1 MVARKLHRSPTKFNL
16 PNVIHYNEQMTSRT
30 TVAIAVPLE
39 AELVDQIRAV
49 DPSVTVLYEPDLL
62 PPERYPA
69 DHAGDPAFKRTDE
82 QEERY
87 WAMLNRAEV
96 LYGFPN
102 ESPAGLA
109 RIARDNPGLQWIH
122 AMAAGAGGAVKAS
135 GLSQDVLQKFK
146 ITTSAGV
153 HALPL
158 AEFAALGILNGFK
171 RTSELAQDQAAK
183 AWPTLRVPTRL
194 VNGSNLAIS
203 GLGEI
208 GLETARIAR
217 ALGMKV
223 SGTKRTVE
231 PLEGIEQVVD
241 NAGLPALLATA
252 DAVVNTLP
260 GTEYTEK
267 LFNRQLFAAMKPGTT
282 FVNVGR
288 GTVVDEDAL
297 LEALDNGQVGYAC
310 LDVFAV
316 EPLPQ
321 DSPLW
326 NHPRVMVSPHT
337 SALSAAENRL
347 ITERFCS
354 NLRTFLDGGDLPHLV
369 DTVHFY

>member
-1 MVARKLHRSPTKFNL
+1 MTTK
-16 PNVIHYNEQMTSRT
+16 T

-39 AELVDQIRAV
+39 AELVERIRAV
-49 DPSVTVLYEPDLL
+49 DPSVTVLYEPELL

-69 DHAGDPAFKRTDE
+69 DHSGDPDFRRTPE

-87 WAMLNRAEV
+87 WDMLNQAQV

-109 RIARDNPGLQWIH
+109 RIAGSNAHLEWIH

-135 GLSQDVLQKFK
+135 GLDAGTLQKFK
-146 ITTSAGV
+146 VTTSAGV

-171 RTSELAQDQAAK
+171 RTAELAQDQAARL
-183 AWPTLRVPTRL
+183 WPELRTPTRL
-194 VNGSNLAIS
+194 VNGSHLVVT

-217 ALGMKV
+217 ALGMTV

-231 PLEGIEQVVD
+231 PLDGIQEVTD
-241 NAGLPALLATA
+241 NAGLAGLLATA

-260 GTEYTEK
+260 GTPSTEK
-267 LFNRQLFAAMKPGTT
+267 LFGREVFAAMRPGTV

-288 GTVVDEDAL
+288 GTVVDEEAL
-297 LEALDNGQVGYAC
+297 LEALGNGQVSYAC

-354 NLRTFLDGGDLPHLV
+354 NLRTYLDGGELPHVV

>member
-1 MVARKLHRSPTKFNL
+1 MMN
-16 PNVIHYNEQMTSRT
+16 NMTSPQIT
-30 TVAIAVPLE
+30 IAIAVPLE
-39 AELVDQIRAV
+39 AELVDRIRDV
-49 DPSVTVLYEPDLL
+49 ETSITVLYEPQLL
-62 PPERYPA
+62 PPERFPA
-69 DHAGDPAFKRTDE
+69 DHSGDPAFRRTPE

-87 WAMLNRAEV
+87 WTMLEQAQI

-109 RIARDNPGLQWIH
+109 RIARSNPHLQWVH

-135 GLSQDVLQKFK
+135 GLDRATLEKFK
-146 ITTSAGV
+146 VTTSAGV

-171 RTSELAQDQAAK
+171 RSAELAQDQAAK
-183 AWPTLRVPTRL
+183 HWPELRIPTRL
-194 VNGSNLAIS
+194 VNGSNLVVT

-217 ALGMKV
+217 ALGMTV
-223 SGTKRTVE
+223 SGTKRNVE
-231 PLEGIEQVVD
+231 AIEGIERVVD
-241 NAGLPALLATA
+241 NSGLASLLETA

-260 GTEYTEK
+260 GTPYTEK
-267 LFNRQLFAAMKPGTT
+267 LFNREVFAAMKPGTV
-282 FVNVGR
+282 FINVGR
-288 GTVVDEDAL
+288 GTVVDEAAL
-297 LEALDNGQVGYAC
+297 LEALDNGQVSYAC

-326 NHPRVMVSPHT
+326 EHPKVMVSPHT

-354 NLRTFLDGGDLPHLV
+354 NLRIFLDGGELPHLV
-369 DTVHFY
+369 DPVHFY

>member
-1 MVARKLHRSPTKFNL
+1 MNTMTTPT
-16 PNVIHYNEQMTSRT
+16 V
-30 TVAIAVPLE
+30 VAIAVPLE
-39 AELVDQIRAV
+39 AELVDRIRAV
-49 DPSVTVLYEPDLL
+49 DPSVTVLYEPGLL
-62 PPERYPA
+62 PPERFPA
-69 DHAGDPAFKRTDE
+69 DHSGDPDFKRTPA

-87 WAMLNRAEV
+87 WSMLNKAQV
-96 LYGFPN
+96 LYGLPN

-109 RIARDNPGLQWIH
+109 RIAQENPRLQWVH

-135 GLSQDVLQKFK
+135 GLDQETLSKFK
-146 ITTSAGV
+146 VTTSAGV

-171 RTSELAQDQAAK
+171 RSAELVQDQAAK
-183 AWPTLRVPTRL
+183 VWPELRTPTRL
-194 VNGSNLAIS
+194 VSGSTLVVT

-231 PLEGIEQVVD
+231 PLEGIDRVAD
-241 NAGLPALLATA
+241 NNGLAGLLATA

-260 GTEYTEK
+260 GTPFTEK
-267 LFNRQLFAAMKPGTT
+267 LFNRDVFAAMKPGTV

-297 LEALDNGQVGYAC
+297 REALNNGQVSYAC

-326 NHPRVMVSPHT
+326 EHPRVLVSPHT

-347 ITERFCS
+347 IAERFCS
-354 NLRTFLDGGDLPHLV
+354 NLRTFLDGGDLPHVV
-369 DTVHFY
+369 DPVHFY

>member
-1 MVARKLHRSPTKFNL
+1 MMNT
-16 PNVIHYNEQMTSRT
+16 MTT
-30 TVAIAVPLE
+30 DELTIAIAVPLE
-39 AELVDQIRAV
+39 AEHVERIRAV
-49 DPSVTVLYEPDLL
+49 DPSITVLYEPELL
-62 PPERYPA
+62 PPERFPA
-69 DHAGDPAFKRTDE
+69 DHSGDPDFKRTPE

-87 WAMLNRAEV
+87 WSMLNKAQI

-102 ESPAGLA
+102 ENPAGLA
-109 RIARDNPGLQWIH
+109 RIAQSNPHLQWIH

-135 GLSQDVLQKFK
+135 GLDSETLQKFK
-146 ITTSAGV
+146 VTTSAGV

-171 RTSELAQDQAAK
+171 RSAELAQDQAAK
-183 AWPTLRVPTRL
+183 VWPELRTPTKL
-194 VNGSNLAIS
+194 VNGSKLVIT

-223 SGTKRTVE
+223 SGTKRNVE
-231 PLEGIEQVVD
+231 AIEGIDEVAD
-241 NAGLPALLATA
+241 NDGLAGLLATA

-260 GTEYTEK
+260 GTPYTEK
-267 LFNRQLFAAMKPGTT
+267 LFNHEVFSAMKPGSV

-288 GTVVDEDAL
+288 GTVVDEEAL
-297 LEALDNGQVGYAC
+297 LEALENGQVSYAC

-326 NHPRVMVSPHT
+326 NHPKVMVSPHT

-347 ITERFCS
+347 IAERFAS
-354 NLRTFLDGGDLPHLV
+354 NLRTFLDGGELPHLV

>member
-1 MVARKLHRSPTKFNL
+1 MMNT
-16 PNVIHYNEQMTSRT
+16 MTPQT
-30 TVAIAVPLE
+30 IVAIAVPLE
-39 AELVDQIRAV
+39 AELVERIRAV
-49 DPSVTVLYEPDLL
+49 DPSVTVLYEPELL
-62 PPERYPA
+62 PPERFPA
-69 DHAGDPAFKRTDE
+69 DHSGDPDFRRTPE

-87 WAMLNRAEV
+87 WDMLNQAQV

-109 RIARDNPGLQWIH
+109 RIAGSNPHLAWIH

-135 GLSQDVLQKFK
+135 GLDAASLQKFTV
-146 ITTSAGV
+146 TTSAGV

-171 RTSELAQDQAAK
+171 RSAELARDQAARN
-183 AWPTLRVPTRL
+183 WPELRTPTRL
-194 VNGSNLAIS
+194 VNGSNLVVT

-217 ALGMKV
+217 ALGMRV
-223 SGTKRTVE
+223 SGTKRVVE
-231 PLEGIEQVVD
+231 PIDGIEEVAD
-241 NAGLPALLATA
+241 NNGLSRLLATA

-260 GTEYTEK
+260 GTPYTEK
-267 LFNRQLFAAMKPGTT
+267 LFSREIFAAMKPGTV

-288 GTVVDEDAL
+288 GTVVDEEAL
-297 LEALDNGQVGYAC
+297 LEALDNGQVSYAC

-321 DSPLW
+321 DSRLW
-326 NHPRVMVSPHT
+326 NHPKVMVSPHT

-347 ITERFCS
+347 ITERFCG
-354 NLRTFLDGGDLPHLV
+354 NLRTFLAGGELLHVV

>member
-1 MVARKLHRSPTKFNL
+1 MMNTMTTK
-16 PNVIHYNEQMTSRT
+16 T

-39 AELVDQIRAV
+39 AELVERIRAV
-49 DPSVTVLYEPDLL
+49 DPSITVLYEPELL
-62 PPERYPA
+62 PPERFPA
-69 DHAGDPAFKRTDE
+69 DHSGDPDFRRTPE
-82 QEERY
+82 QDERY
-87 WAMLNRAEV
+87 WDMLNSADV

-109 RIARDNPGLQWIH
+109 RVAGSNPHLRWIH

-135 GLSQDVLQKFK
+135 GLDAATLGKFQV
-146 ITTSAGV
+146 TTSAGV

-171 RTSELAQDQAAK
+171 RSAELAQDQSARI
-183 AWPTLRVPTRL
+183 WPELRTPTRL
-194 VNGSNLAIS
+194 VNGSRLVIS

-208 GLETARIAR
+208 GQETARIAR
-217 ALGMKV
+217 ALGMSV

-231 PLEGIEQVVD
+231 PIEGIDEVAD
-241 NAGLPALLATA
+241 NHGLAGLLASA

-260 GTEYTEK
+260 GTPYTEG
-267 LFNRQLFAAMKPGTT
+267 LFNRDVFAAMKPGTV

-288 GTVVDEDAL
+288 GTVVDEAAL
-297 LEALDNGQVGYAC
+297 LEALDNGQVSYAC

-326 NHPRVMVSPHT
+326 NHPKVMVSPHT

-347 ITERFCS
+347 IAERFCS
-354 NLRTFLDGGDLPHLV
+354 NLRTFLDGGELPHLV

>member
-1 MVARKLHRSPTKFNL
+1 MMNT
-16 PNVIHYNEQMTSRT
+16 MTT
-30 TVAIAVPLE
+30 DELTIAIAVPLE
-39 AELVDQIRAV
+39 AEHVEQIRAV
-49 DPSVTVLYEPDLL
+49 DPSITVLYEPGLL
-62 PPERYPA
+62 PPERFPA
-69 DHAGDPAFKRTDE
+69 DHAGDPAFKRSPQ

-87 WAMLNRAEV
+87 WDMLSKAQI

-109 RIARDNPGLQWIH
+109 RIAKSNPHLQWIH

-135 GLSQDVLQKFK
+135 GLDTETLRKFHV
-146 ITTSAGV
+146 TTSAGV

-158 AEFAALGILNGFK
+158 AEFSAFGILNGFK
-171 RTSELAQDQAAK
+171 RSAAMAQDQAAK
-183 AWPTLRVPTRL
+183 FWPELRTPTKL
-194 VNGSNLAIS
+194 ANGSKVVIA

-208 GLETARIAR
+208 GMETARIAR
-217 ALGMKV
+217 ALGMRV
-223 SGTKRTVE
+223 SGTKRNVE
-231 PLEGIEQVVD
+231 TIEGIDQVTNND
-241 NAGLPALLATA
+241 GLAALVADA

-260 GTEYTEK
+260 GTPYTEK
-267 LFNRQLFAAMKPGTT
+267 LFNGDIFSAMKPGTV

-297 LEALDNGQVGYAC
+297 LAALDNGQVGYAC

-326 NHPRVMVSPHT
+326 NHPKVLVSPHT
-337 SALSAAENRL
+337 SALSTAENRL
-347 ITERFCS
+347 IAERFCD
-354 NLRTFLDGGDLPHLV
+354 NLRIFLDGGELPHLV
-369 DTVHFY
+369 DPVHFY

>member
-1 MVARKLHRSPTKFNL
+1 
-16 PNVIHYNEQMTSRT
+16 
-30 TVAIAVPLE
+30 
-39 AELVDQIRAV
+39 
-49 DPSVTVLYEPDLL
+49 
-62 PPERYPA
+62 
-69 DHAGDPAFKRTDE
+69 
-82 QEERY
+82 
-87 WAMLNRAEV
+87 
-96 LYGFPN
+96 
-102 ESPAGLA
+102 
-109 RIARDNPGLQWIH
+109 
-122 AMAAGAGGAVKAS
+122 VKAS
-135 GLSQDVLQKFK
+135 GLEAGTLQKFK
-146 ITTSAGV
+146 VTTSAGV

-171 RTSELAQDQAAK
+171 RSAELAQDQAARV
-183 AWPTLRVPTRL
+183 WPELRTPTRL
-194 VNGSNLAIS
+194 VNGSHLVVA

-217 ALGMKV
+217 ALGMTV
-223 SGTKRTVE
+223 SGTKRSIE
-231 PLEGIEQVVD
+231 PIEGIQEV
-241 NAGLPALLATA
+241 AGNDGLAGLLATA

-260 GTEYTEK
+260 GTPYTEG
-267 LFNRQLFAAMKPGTT
+267 LFGSELFAAMKPGTVM
-282 FVNVGR
+282 VNVGR

-297 LEALDNGQVGYAC
+297 LEALDNGQVSYAC

-326 NHPRVMVSPHT
+326 HHPRVMVSPHT

-354 NLRTFLDGGDLPHLV
+354 NLRTFLDGGELPHVV

>member
-1 MVARKLHRSPTKFNL
+1 MMNT
-16 PNVIHYNEQMTSRT
+16 MTSDELT
-30 TVAIAVPLE
+30 IAIAVPLE
-39 AELVDQIRAV
+39 AEHVELIRAV

-62 PPERYPA
+62 PPERFPA
-69 DHAGDPAFKRTDE
+69 DHAGDPDFKRTPE

-87 WAMLNRAEV
+87 WSLLNRAQV

-109 RIARDNPGLQWIH
+109 RIAASNPHLQWIH

-135 GLSQDVLQKFK
+135 GLDTETLQKFRV
-146 ITTSAGV
+146 TTSAGV

-158 AEFAALGILNGFK
+158 AEFSAFGILNGFK
-171 RTSELAQDQAAK
+171 RSAEMAQDQAAK
-183 AWPTLRVPTRL
+183 FWPGLRTPTKL
-194 VNGSNLAIS
+194 ANGSKVVIA

-208 GLETARIAR
+208 GMETARIAR

-223 SGTKRTVE
+223 SGTKRNVE
-231 PLEGIEQVVD
+231 AIDGIDEVTGND
-241 NAGLPALLATA
+241 GLPGLLAGA

-260 GTEYTEK
+260 GTPYTEK
-267 LFNRQLFAAMKPGTT
+267 LFNRDIFAAMKPGTV

-297 LEALDNGQVGYAC
+297 LEALDNGQVSYAC

-326 NHPRVMVSPHT
+326 SHPRVLVSPHT
-337 SALSAAENRL
+337 SALSSAENRL
-347 ITERFCS
+347 IAERFCS
-354 NLRTFLDGGDLPHLV
+354 NLRTFLAGGELPHLV
-369 DTVHFY
+369 DPVHFY

>member
-1 MVARKLHRSPTKFNL
+1 MMNT
-16 PNVIHYNEQMTSRT
+16 MTT
-30 TVAIAVPLE
+30 PLTVAIAVPLE
-39 AELVDQIRAV
+39 AELVDSIRAV
-49 DPSVTVLYEPDLL
+49 DPAVTVLYEPDLL

-69 DHAGDPAFKRTDE
+69 DHAGDPDFKRTPA

-87 WAMLNRAEV
+87 WDMLRKAQV
-96 LYGFPN
+96 LYGLPN

-109 RIARDNPGLQWIH
+109 RIARENPHLQWVH

-135 GLSQDVLQKFK
+135 GLDQETLSKFK
-146 ITTSAGV
+146 VTTSAGV

-158 AEFAALGILNGFK
+158 AEFAAFGILNGFK
-171 RTSELAQDQAAK
+171 RSAELAQDQAAK
-183 AWPTLRVPTRL
+183 VWPELRTPTKLVSGSTLVVT
-194 VNGSNLAIS
+194 

-223 SGTKRTVE
+223 SGTKRAVE
-231 PLEGIEQVVD
+231 PLEGIDEVAD
-241 NAGLPALLATA
+241 NSGLAGLLATA

-260 GTEYTEK
+260 GTPFTER
-267 LFNRQLFAAMKPGTT
+267 LFNRDVFAAMKPGTV

-297 LEALDNGQVGYAC
+297 LEALNNGQVSYAC

-326 NHPRVMVSPHT
+326 EHPKVLVSPHT

-347 ITERFCS
+347 IAERFAG
-354 NLRTFLDGGDLPHLV
+354 NLRIFLDGGDLPHLV

>member
-1 MVARKLHRSPTKFNL
+1 MMNT
-16 PNVIHYNEQMTSRT
+16 MTTQT

-39 AELVDQIRAV
+39 AEFVERIRAV
-49 DPSVTVLYEPDLL
+49 DPSVTVLYEPELL
-62 PPERYPA
+62 PPERFPA
-69 DHAGDPAFKRTDE
+69 DHSGDPDFRRTPE

-87 WAMLNRAEV
+87 WDMLNSAQV

-102 ESPAGLA
+102 ESPAGFA
-109 RIARDNPGLQWIH
+109 RIAGSNPHLEWIH
-122 AMAAGAGGAVKAS
+122 AMAAGAGGAMKAS
-135 GLSQDVLQKFK
+135 GLDAGTLQKFK
-146 ITTSAGV
+146 VTTSAGV

-171 RTSELAQDQAAK
+171 RSAELAQDQAAK
-183 AWPTLRVPTRL
+183 VWPELRTPTRL
-194 VNGSNLAIS
+194 VNGSRLAIT

-217 ALGMKV
+217 ALGMTV

-231 PLEGIEQVVD
+231 PIDGIEEVAD
-241 NAGLPALLATA
+241 NAGLAGLLATA

-260 GTEYTEK
+260 GTPYTER
-267 LFNRQLFAAMKPGTT
+267 LFNREVFAAMKPGTV

-288 GTVVDEDAL
+288 GTVVDEEAL
-297 LEALDNGQVGYAC
+297 LEALGNGQVSYAC

-347 ITERFCS
+347 ISERFCT
-354 NLRTFLDGGDLPHLV
+354 NLRTFLDGGELPHLV

>member
-1 MVARKLHRSPTKFNL
+1 
-16 PNVIHYNEQMTSRT
+16 MTSPT

-39 AELVDQIRAV
+39 AELVDLIRAV
-49 DPSVTVLYEPDLL
+49 DPSLTVLYEPDLL
-62 PPERYPA
+62 PPERFPA
-69 DHAGDPAFKRTDE
+69 DHAGDPEFRRSQE
-82 QEERY
+82 QDERY
-87 WAMLNRAEV
+87 WSMLKSAQV

-102 ESPAGLA
+102 ESPSGLA
-109 RIARDNPGLQWIH
+109 RIATENEHLQWVH

-135 GLSQDVLQKFK
+135 GLDQQTLQKIK
-146 ITTSAGV
+146 VTTSAGV

-158 AEFAALGILNGFK
+158 AEFALMGILNGFK
-171 RTSELAQDQAAK
+171 RTGELVRDQQDK
-183 AWPTLRVPTRL
+183 TWPELRTPTRL
-194 VNGSNLAIS
+194 VSGSRLVIA

-208 GLETARIAR
+208 GLEAARLAR
-217 ALGMKV
+217 ALGMNV
-223 SGTKRTVE
+223 SGTKRNLE
-231 PLEGIEQVVD
+231 PLAGIDHVTGND
-241 NAGLPALLATA
+241 GLAGLLAAA

-260 GTEYTEK
+260 GTPYTEK
-267 LFNRQLFAAMKPGTT
+267 LFNGDVFAAMKPGTV

-297 LEALDNGQVGYAC
+297 LEALDNGQVSYAC

-316 EPLPQ
+316 EPLPL

-326 NHPRVMVSPHT
+326 SHPKVLVSPHT

-347 ITERFCS
+347 IAERFCT
-354 NLRTFLDGGDLPHLV
+354 NLRTFLDGGELPHLV

>member
-1 MVARKLHRSPTKFNL
+1 MMNS
-16 PNVIHYNEQMTSRT
+16 MTSKT

-39 AELVDQIRAV
+39 AELVERIRAV
-49 DPSVTVLYEPDLL
+49 DPSVTVLYDPELL
-62 PPERYPA
+62 PPERFPA
-69 DHAGDPAFKRTDE
+69 DHSGDPDFRRTPE

-87 WAMLNRAEV
+87 WDMLNKAQV

-109 RIARDNPGLQWIH
+109 RIAGSNPHLEWIH

-135 GLSQDVLQKFK
+135 GLDAGTLQKFK
-146 ITTSAGV
+146 VTTSAGV

-171 RTSELAQDQAAK
+171 RSAELAQDQAARI
-183 AWPTLRVPTRL
+183 WPGLRTPTRL
-194 VNGSNLAIS
+194 VSGSRLVVT

-217 ALGMKV
+217 ALGMTV

-231 PLEGIEQVVD
+231 PIDGIDEVAD
-241 NAGLPALLATA
+241 NGGLAGLLATA

-260 GTEYTEK
+260 GTPYTER
-267 LFNRQLFAAMKPGTT
+267 LFNREVFAAMKPGTV

-288 GTVVDEDAL
+288 GTVVDEEAL
-297 LEALDNGQVGYAC
+297 LEALENGQVAYAC

-326 NHPRVMVSPHT
+326 NHPKVMVSPHT

-347 ITERFCS
+347 IAERFCS
-354 NLRTFLDGGDLPHLV
+354 NLRTFLDGGELPHLV

>member
-1 MVARKLHRSPTKFNL
+1 MMNTMTTK
-16 PNVIHYNEQMTSRT
+16 T

-39 AELVDQIRAV
+39 AELVERIRAV
-49 DPSVTVLYEPDLL
+49 DPSVTVLYEPELL
-62 PPERYPA
+62 PPERFPA
-69 DHAGDPAFKRTDE
+69 DHAGDPDFRRTPE

-87 WAMLNRAEV
+87 WDMLNKAQV
-96 LYGFPN
+96 LYGLPN

-109 RIARDNPGLQWIH
+109 RIAGSNPRLEWIH

-135 GLSQDVLQKFK
+135 GLDAATLQKFK
-146 ITTSAGV
+146 VTTSAGV

-158 AEFAALGILNGFK
+158 AEFAVLGILNGFK
-171 RTSELAQDQAAK
+171 RSAELAQDQAAK
-183 AWPTLRVPTRL
+183 LWPELRTPTRL
-194 VNGSNLAIS
+194 VNGSRLVVT

-217 ALGMKV
+217 ALGMSV

-231 PLEGIEQVVD
+231 TIDGIEEVTD
-241 NAGLPALLATA
+241 NDGLAGLLATA

-260 GTEYTEK
+260 GTPYTEK
-267 LFNRQLFAAMKPGTT
+267 LFSRDVFAAMKPGTV

-288 GTVVDEDAL
+288 GTVVDEEAL
-297 LEALDNGQVGYAC
+297 LEALGERPGLLCLPGRVCRGAAPAGQPA
-310 LDVFAV
+310 L
-316 EPLPQ
+316 EPPQ
-321 DSPLW
+321 
-326 NHPRVMVSPHT
+326 VMVSPHT

-347 ITERFCS
+347 IAERFCS
-354 NLRTFLDGGDLPHLV
+354 NLRTYLDGGELPHLV

>member
-1 MVARKLHRSPTKFNL
+1 MMNT
-16 PNVIHYNEQMTSRT
+16 MTPKT

-39 AELVDQIRAV
+39 AELVERIRAV
-49 DPSVTVLYEPDLL
+49 DPSVTVLYDPELL
-62 PPERYPA
+62 PPERFPA
-69 DHAGDPAFKRTDE
+69 DHSGDPDFRRTPE

-87 WAMLNRAEV
+87 WDMLDRAQV
-96 LYGFPN
+96 LYGIPN

-109 RIARDNPGLQWIH
+109 RVARSNSHLEWIH

-135 GLSQDVLQKFK
+135 GLDAGALQKFK
-146 ITTSAGV
+146 VTTSAGV

-171 RTSELAQDQAAK
+171 RSAEMAQDQAVRV
-183 AWPTLRVPTRL
+183 WPELRTPTRL
-194 VNGSNLAIS
+194 VNGSHLVVT

-217 ALGMKV
+217 ALGMTV
-223 SGTKRTVE
+223 SGTKRSVE
-231 PLEGIEQVVD
+231 PIEGIREV
-241 NAGLPALLATA
+241 AGNDGLAGLLATA

-260 GTEYTEK
+260 GTPYTER
-267 LFNRQLFAAMKPGTT
+267 LFSREVFAAMKPGTVM
-282 FVNVGR
+282 VNVGR

-297 LEALDNGQVGYAC
+297 LEALDNGQVSYAC

-326 NHPRVMVSPHT
+326 HHPRVMVSPHT

-354 NLRTFLDGGDLPHLV
+354 NLRTFLDGGELPHVV

>member
-1 MVARKLHRSPTKFNL
+1 MMNT
-16 PNVIHYNEQMTSRT
+16 MTPKT

-39 AELVDQIRAV
+39 AELVERIRAV
-49 DPSVTVLYEPDLL
+49 DPSVTVLYEPELL
-62 PPERYPA
+62 PPERFPA
-69 DHAGDPAFKRTDE
+69 DHSGDPVFRRTPE

-87 WAMLNRAEV
+87 WDMLNKAQV

-109 RIARDNPGLQWIH
+109 RIAGSNPHLEWIH

-135 GLSQDVLQKFK
+135 GLDSGTLQKFRV
-146 ITTSAGV
+146 TTSAGV

-171 RTSELAQDQAAK
+171 RSAELAQDQAARV
-183 AWPTLRVPTRL
+183 WPELRTPTRL
-194 VNGSNLAIS
+194 VNGSHLVVT

-217 ALGMKV
+217 ALGMTV
-223 SGTKRTVE
+223 SGTKRSVE
-231 PLEGIEQVVD
+231 PIDGIQEV
-241 NAGLPALLATA
+241 AGNDGLAGLLATA

-260 GTEYTEK
+260 GTPSTEK
-267 LFNRQLFAAMKPGTT
+267 LFSREVFAAMKPGTIL
-282 FVNVGR
+282 VNVGR
-288 GTVVDEDAL
+288 GTVVDEEAL
-297 LEALDNGQVGYAC
+297 LEALDNGQVSYAC

-347 ITERFCS
+347 IAERFCG
-354 NLRTFLDGGDLPHLV
+354 NLRTFLDGGELPHVV

>member
-1 MVARKLHRSPTKFNL
+1 MMNTMTTK
-16 PNVIHYNEQMTSRT
+16 T

-39 AELVDQIRAV
+39 AELVERIRAV
-49 DPSVTVLYEPDLL
+49 DPSVTVLYEPELL
-62 PPERYPA
+62 PPERFPA
-69 DHAGDPAFKRTDE
+69 DHSGDPDFRRTPE

-87 WAMLNRAEV
+87 WDMLNQAQV

-109 RIARDNPGLQWIH
+109 RIAGSNAHLEWIH

-135 GLSQDVLQKFK
+135 GLDAGTLQK
-146 ITTSAGV
+146 IMVTTSAGV

-171 RTSELAQDQAAK
+171 RSAELAQDQAARN
-183 AWPTLRVPTRL
+183 WPELRTPTRL
-194 VNGSNLAIS
+194 VNGSHLVVT

-217 ALGMKV
+217 ALGMTV

-231 PLEGIEQVVD
+231 PLEGIQDVTD
-241 NAGLPALLATA
+241 NDGLAGLLATA

-260 GTEYTEK
+260 GTPATEK
-267 LFNRQLFAAMKPGTT
+267 LFSREVFAAMKPGTV

-288 GTVVDEDAL
+288 GTVVDEEAL
-297 LEALDNGQVGYAC
+297 LEALGNGQVSYAC

-326 NHPRVMVSPHT
+326 NHAKVMVSPHT

-347 ITERFCS
+347 IAERFCS
-354 NLRTFLDGGDLPHLV
+354 NLRTYLDGGELPHVV

>member
-1 MVARKLHRSPTKFNL
+1 MNTMTTK
-16 PNVIHYNEQMTSRT
+16 T

-39 AELVDQIRAV
+39 AELVERIRAV
-49 DPSVTVLYEPDLL
+49 EPSITVLYEPELL
-62 PPERYPA
+62 PPERFPA
-69 DHAGDPAFKRTDE
+69 DHSGDPEFRRTPE

-87 WAMLNRAEV
+87 WDMVNGADV

-109 RIARDNPGLQWIH
+109 RVAGSNPHLRWIH

-135 GLSQDVLQKFK
+135 GLDAATLGKFQV
-146 ITTSAGV
+146 TTSAGV

-171 RTSELAQDQAAK
+171 RSGELAQDQAAK
-183 AWPTLRVPTRL
+183 IWPELRTPTRL
-194 VNGSNLAIS
+194 VNGSRLVIT

-217 ALGMKV
+217 ALGMRV

-231 PLEGIEQVVD
+231 PIDGIDEVAD
-241 NAGLPALLATA
+241 NDGLAGLLASA

-260 GTEYTEK
+260 GTPYTER
-267 LFNRQLFAAMKPGTT
+267 LFNRDVFAAMKPGTV

-288 GTVVDEDAL
+288 GTVVDEEAL
-297 LEALDNGQVGYAC
+297 LEALDNGQVSYAC

-326 NHPRVMVSPHT
+326 NHPKVMVSPHT

-347 ITERFCS
+347 IAERFCS
-354 NLRTFLDGGDLPHLV
+354 NLRTFLDGGELPHLV

>member
-1 MVARKLHRSPTKFNL
+1 MNS
-16 PNVIHYNEQMTSRT
+16 MTTQT

-39 AELVDQIRAV
+39 AELVDRIRAV
-49 DPSVTVLYEPDLL
+49 DPSVTVLYDPDLL
-62 PPERYPA
+62 PPERFPA
-69 DHAGDPAFKRTDE
+69 DHSGDPDFKRTAA
-82 QEERY
+82 QEEQY
-87 WAMLNRAEV
+87 WDMLNRAQV
-96 LYGFPN
+96 LYGLPN

-109 RIARDNPGLQWIH
+109 RIARENPRLQWVH

-135 GLSQDVLQKFK
+135 GLDQETLRKFK
-146 ITTSAGV
+146 VTTSAGV

-171 RTSELAQDQAAK
+171 RSGELVQDQAAK
-183 AWPTLRVPTRL
+183 VWPALRTPTRL
-194 VNGSNLAIS
+194 VSGSTLVVT

-231 PLEGIEQVVD
+231 PIEGIEQVAD
-241 NAGLPALLATA
+241 NDGLAGLLATA

-260 GTEYTEK
+260 GTPFTEK
-267 LFNRQLFAAMKPGTT
+267 LFDRDVFAAMKPGTV

-297 LEALDNGQVGYAC
+297 LEALNNGQVSYAC

-316 EPLPQ
+316 EPLPR

-326 NHPRVMVSPHT
+326 EHPKVLVSPHT

-347 ITERFCS
+347 IAKRFAS

-369 DTVHFY
+369 DPVHYY

>member
-1 MVARKLHRSPTKFNL
+1 MMNSMTTSP
-16 PNVIHYNEQMTSRT
+16 

-39 AELVDQIRAV
+39 AELVESIRAAH
-49 DPSVTVLYEPDLL
+49 PSVTVLYQPDLL
-62 PPERYPA
+62 PPERFPA
-69 DHAGDPAFKRTDE
+69 DHAGDPDFRRTPE

-87 WAMLNRAEV
+87 WAMINQAQV
-96 LYGFPN
+96 LYGLPN

-109 RIARDNPGLQWIH
+109 QVARQNPHLQWVQ
-122 AMAAGAGGAVKAS
+122 AMAAGAGGAVRAS
-135 GLSQDVLQKFK
+135 GLDLESLQKFK
-146 ITTSAGV
+146 VTTSAGV

-171 RTSELAQDQAAK
+171 RSAELAVDQSNRI
-183 AWPTLRVPTRL
+183 WPELRTPTRL
-194 VNGSNLAIS
+194 VSGSRLVIT

-208 GLETARIAR
+208 GLETARVAR

-231 PLEGIEQVVD
+231 PLEGIDEV
-241 NAGLPALLATA
+241 AGNDGLAGLLATA

-260 GTEYTEK
+260 GTPYTER
-267 LFNRQLFAAMKPGTT
+267 LFSREIFAAMKPGTV
-282 FVNVGR
+282 FINVGR

-297 LEALDNGQVGYAC
+297 LEALDSGQVSYAC

-321 DSPLW
+321 ESPLW
-326 NHPRVMVSPHT
+326 DHPRVMVSPHT

-347 ITERFCS
+347 IAERFS
-354 NLRTFLDGGDLPHLV
+354 ANLGIFLAGGELPHLV
-369 DTVHFY
+369 DPVHFY

>member
-1 MVARKLHRSPTKFNL
+1 MMNS
-16 PNVIHYNEQMTSRT
+16 MTTET

-39 AELVDQIRAV
+39 AEFVERIRAV

-62 PPERYPA
+62 PPERFPA
-69 DHAGDPAFKRTDE
+69 DHAGDPNFRRTPE

-87 WAMLNRAEV
+87 WEMLGKADV

-109 RIARDNPGLQWIH
+109 RIAKENARLQWIH

-135 GLSQDVLQKFK
+135 GLDAGTLNKFK
-146 ITTSAGV
+146 VTTSAGV

-158 AEFAALGILNGFK
+158 AEFAAMGILNGFK
-171 RTSELAQDQAAK
+171 RTAELTQDQGAK
-183 AWPTLRVPTRL
+183 VWPELRIPTKL
-194 VNGSNLAIS
+194 VNGSSLVVT

-223 SGTKRTVE
+223 SGTKRSVE
-231 PLEGIEQVVD
+231 PIEGIEEVAD
-241 NAGLPALLATA
+241 NSGLAGFLASA

-260 GTEYTEK
+260 GTPYTEK
-267 LFNRQLFAAMKPGTT
+267 LFNRGVFAAMKPGTV

-297 LEALDNGQVGYAC
+297 LEALENGQVAYAC

-347 ITERFCS
+347 IAERFCS
-354 NLRTFLDGGDLPHLV
+354 NLRTFLDGGELPHLV